1 MNKLIIGNL
10 NINSI
15 PEKFDQL
22 KVLISKNLDILV
34 ITETKLDSTFP
45 VTQFLIEGYKLYW
58 IDRNRHGGGILVYV
72 REGIP
77 SKELSKHTQPSD
89 IEGIFLEI
97 NLRKTRWLLFACYHP
112 SSQSDDYFFKNVGNS
127 LDLYFQDYSKFL
139 LVGDFNAVETEPC
152 LSKFLNQY
160 DSRSLGKASTSFK
173 NPQNP
178 SCIDLIITNSP
189 KSFQNTESI
198 PTGLSDFHNMVVSV
212 LKSKVPKGKPKE
224 IFYRNYKNFDN
235 SNFKA
240 ELRSEI
246 ELNQISDYNNFENV
260 FLRVLEKHAPLKKKL
275 VRANEAPYITKTLR
289 KAIMRRSQ
297 LENKYRKQRT
307 RENKTLYKKQKNV
320 CSRLYKKERAK
331 YYANLDI
338 KKITDNKTFW
348 KTIKPFL
355 SNKSTNSGK
364 ILLSENETILTDEET
379 ISETFNDFFKKSVEM
394 LQINENKYQLDNVD
408 DMSDPIQI
416 AITKFQN
423 HPSILLIK
431 ENVQTAETFHFSPA
445 SIVDIEKEIL
455 ALNASKVGTFKNIP
469 AKLIKET
476 SDVCGKV
483 FLDVWN
489 SEIIDKHAFPT
500 KLKLA
505 DIIPI
510 HKKMTHCL

>member
-22 KVLISKNLDILV
+22 KVLISKNIDILLV

-45 VTQFLIEGYKLYW
+45 VTQFLIEGYKSYRL
-58 IDRNRHGGGILVYV
+58 DRNKHGGGILVYV
-72 REGIP
+72 REDIP

-97 NLRKTRWLLFACYHP
+97 NQRKTRWLLFACYHP
-112 SSQSDDYFFKNVGNS
+112 PGQSDDYFFKTVGNS

-139 LVGDFNAVETEPC
+139 LVGDFNAVETELC

-160 DSRSLGKASTSFK
+160 DSRSLGKASTCFK

-178 SCIDLIITNSP
+178 SCIDLIINNSP

-212 LKSKVPKGKPKE
+212 LKSEIPKGKPRE
-224 IFYRNYKNFDN
+224 ISYRNYKNFDN

-246 ELNQISDYNNFENV
+246 ELNQISNYNNFENV
-260 FLRVLEKHAPLKKKL
+260 FLRVLEKHAQLKKKL

-307 RENKTLYKKQKNV
+307 RDNKTLYKK
-320 CSRLYKKERAK
+320 
-331 YYANLDI
+331 
-338 KKITDNKTFW
+338 
-348 KTIKPFL
+348 
-355 SNKSTNSGK
+355 
-364 ILLSENETILTDEET
+364 
-379 ISETFNDFFKKSVEM
+379 
-394 LQINENKYQLDNVD
+394 
-408 DMSDPIQI
+408 
-416 AITKFQN
+416 
-423 HPSILLIK
+423 
-431 ENVQTAETFHFSPA
+431 
-445 SIVDIEKEIL
+445 
-455 ALNASKVGTFKNIP
+455 
-469 AKLIKET
+469 
-476 SDVCGKV
+476 
-483 FLDVWN
+483 
-489 SEIIDKHAFPT
+489 
-500 KLKLA
+500 
-505 DIIPI
+505 
-510 HKKMTHCL
+510 

>member
-1 MNKLIIGNL
+1 MNKIIIGNL

-45 VTQFLIEGYKLYW
+45 VTQFLIEGYKSYRL
-58 IDRNRHGGGILVYV
+58 DRNRHGGGILVYV
-72 REGIP
+72 REDIP

-112 SSQSDDYFFKNVGNS
+112 PSQSDDYFFKNVGNS

-160 DSRSLGKASTSFK
+160 DSRSLGKASTCFK

-198 PTGLSDFHNMVVSV
+198 PSGRSDFHDMVVSV
-212 LKSKVPKGKPKE
+212 LKSEVPKGKPKE
-224 IFYRNYKNFDN
+224 IFFRNYTNFDN

-260 FLRVLEKHAPLKKKL
+260 FLQVLEKHAPLKKKL
-275 VRANEAPYITKTLR
+275 IRANEAPYITKTLR
-289 KAIMRRSQ
+289 KAILRRSQ

-307 RENKTLYKKQKNV
+307 RENKTLYKKQKNF
-320 CSRLYKKERAK
+320 CNRL
-331 YYANLDI
+331 
-338 KKITDNKTFW
+338 
-348 KTIKPFL
+348 
-355 SNKSTNSGK
+355 
-364 ILLSENETILTDEET
+364 
-379 ISETFNDFFKKSVEM
+379 
-394 LQINENKYQLDNVD
+394 
-408 DMSDPIQI
+408 
-416 AITKFQN
+416 
-423 HPSILLIK
+423 
-431 ENVQTAETFHFSPA
+431 
-445 SIVDIEKEIL
+445 
-455 ALNASKVGTFKNIP
+455 
-469 AKLIKET
+469 
-476 SDVCGKV
+476 
-483 FLDVWN
+483 
-489 SEIIDKHAFPT
+489 
-500 KLKLA
+500 
-505 DIIPI
+505 
-510 HKKMTHCL
+510 

>member
-1 MNKLIIGNL
+1 
-10 NINSI
+10 
-15 PEKFDQL
+15 
-22 KVLISKNLDILV
+22 
-34 ITETKLDSTFP
+34 
-45 VTQFLIEGYKLYW
+45 
-58 IDRNRHGGGILVYV
+58 
-72 REGIP
+72 
-77 SKELSKHTQPSD
+77 
-89 IEGIFLEI
+89 
-97 NLRKTRWLLFACYHP
+97 
-112 SSQSDDYFFKNVGNS
+112 
-127 LDLYFQDYSKFL
+127 
-139 LVGDFNAVETEPC
+139 
-152 LSKFLNQY
+152 
-160 DSRSLGKASTSFK
+160 
-173 NPQNP
+173 
-178 SCIDLIITNSP
+178 
-189 KSFQNTESI
+189 
-198 PTGLSDFHNMVVSV
+198 MVVSV
-212 LKSKVPKGKPKE
+212 LKSEVPKGKPKE

-246 ELNQISDYNNFENV
+246 ELNQISDYNDFENV
-260 FLRVLEKHAPLKKKL
+260 FPRVLEKHAPLKKKL
-275 VRANEAPYITKTLR
+275 VRANEAPYITKALR

-307 RENKTLYKKQKNV
+307 RENKTLCKKQKNF
-320 CSRLYKKERAK
+320 CSRFYKKERVK
-331 YYANLDI
+331 YFANLDI

-394 LQINENKYQLDNVD
+394 LQINENKYLLDNVD
-408 DMSDPIQI
+408 DMSDSIQ
-416 AITKFQN
+416 
-423 HPSILLIK
+423 ILLIK
-431 ENVQTAETFHFSPA
+431 ENVQTAEAFHFSPV

-455 ALNASKVGTFKNIP
+455 ALNASKVGAFKNIP

-505 DIIPI
+505 DITPI
-510 HKKMTHCL
+510 HKKMTHCLSEIIDQ